1 MVATSRFGR
10 HTFTFLLT
18 ALSMVILPGVTFGQS
33 ADLIWF
39 GRGQI
44 GPESAVSSVLN
55 VTPKSAHSAV
65 AKRLNAVA
73 AGQRAILLTGF
84 ADDLLAADVLTLPS
98 AQGAP
103 GRRSAAALSIPSP
116 WLDAGVARAR
126 KRVAD
131 WLTAY
136 RGAKGPDPDLVLV
149 RCRASMASDR
159 YFPRL
164 GRDGWSAVVTDPRF
178 RSLAESIGIP
188 SLNTSMLSSR
198 SARLAWDRFFERQ
211 IDAYLEASITSQIRR
226 SFPQSQ
232 VCLESRFCTSAGTS
246 ILEQRFGFKAP
257 VQHVPVAT
265 NKRQSVG
272 FDALAA
278 LAKDLSLQVRDSEIV
293 VDLGAPGSVDWRN
306 ADGSSSFAQVHQDEL
321 LMHAAALGIRSV
333 TGRGPSWGSD
343 SGRAL
348 ALSFT
353 KARALIG
360 AGTRSASRSAPN
372 FDATRLVV
380 SGSTCEGETKWRVSM
395 SDGVTK
401 AKAIFADGGL
411 VFIERSDRSGGAWL
425 THAETRRLISVVAV
439 EPEQILSAS
448 PTFTLISDDVR
459 PAGRGSLQAKPY
471 LIIYQAVDP
480 DSFTT
485 ARINT
490 ERVLDAI
497 AHELSAGARPEWGVL
512 DFEHPFNEIMDEGA
526 TNPRFHAATTS
537 LIETLA
543 AVKSKFPDIRWTYY
557 NFPRIPYWNSNRDW
571 SSLPLAEREEIQGK
585 AMSKY
590 AGLISASDW
599 FMPAMYDYYETA
611 LFDSR
616 MAPLIVVAERSF
628 KEATIE
634 FLNRC
639 MLQPG
644 VGRKPILPAVS
655 PWFMDGGRATECRP
669 IPIAELVRDQFQPAI
684 DGRVDGVAMWCS
696 TRWLMTLATR
706 DGTSF
711 PDWVKREQLKVRRQ
725 FEIDLFGGTLPSDF
739 DWTSP
744 RDAGRVRE
752 RIDKVI
758 DDANEALGRTVE
770 ASSAYGRPNGNS

>member
-1 MVATSRFGR
+1 
-10 HTFTFLLT
+10 
-18 ALSMVILPGVTFGQS
+18 
-33 ADLIWF
+33 
-39 GRGQI
+39 
-44 GPESAVSSVLN
+44 
-55 VTPKSAHSAV
+55 
-65 AKRLNAVA
+65 
-73 AGQRAILLTGF
+73 
-84 ADDLLAADVLTLPS
+84 
-98 AQGAP
+98 
-103 GRRSAAALSIPSP
+103 
-116 WLDAGVARAR
+116 
-126 KRVAD
+126 
-131 WLTAY
+131 
-136 RGAKGPDPDLVLV
+136 
-149 RCRASMASDR
+149 MASDR
-159 YFPRL
+159 YLPRL
-164 GRDGWSAVVTDPRF
+164 GINGWSTVVTDPRF
-178 RSLAESIGIP
+178 KSLAEEIGVP
-188 SLNTSMLSSR
+188 DLKTSMLASR
-198 SARLAWDRFFERQ
+198 SARQAWDRFFERQ
-211 IDAYLEASITSQIRR
+211 IDAYLEASISSQIRN
-226 SFPQSQ
+226 SFPRSQ
-232 VCLESRFCTSAGTS
+232 VCLEGRFCTSAGACV
-246 ILEQRFGFKAP
+246 IEQRFGSKAR
-257 VQHVPVAT
+257 VQHVPIAT
-265 NKRQSVG
+265 DKRPSVG

-278 LAKDLSLQVRDSEIV
+278 LAKDLSLQVRDSEV
-293 VDLGAPGSVDWRN
+293 VLDLSAPGSINWRN

-321 LMHAAALGIRSV
+321 LMHAAALGIGSV
-333 TGRGPSWGSD
+333 TGKGPGWISD

-348 ALSFT
+348 ASSFT

-360 AGTRSASRSAPN
+360 AGTRSGSRSVPE
-372 FDATRLVV
+372 FDSTRLVV
-380 SGSTCEGETKWRVSM
+380 SGSTCNGGTIWRVSM
-395 SDGVTK
+395 SEGISK

-411 VFIERSDRSGGAWL
+411 VVVERSDQSGGAWL
-425 THAETRRLISVVAV
+425 THAETRKLISVVAV
-439 EPEQILSAS
+439 EPAPLASLSSS

-490 ERVLDAI
+490 QRVIDAI

-526 TNPRFHAATTS
+526 TNPRFLAAATS

-543 AVKSKFPDIRWTYY
+543 AVKSAFPDIRWTYY

-571 SSLPLAEREEIQGK
+571 SGLPLAEREEIRGK
-585 AMSKY
+585 ALSKY
-590 AGLISASDW
+590 AALISASDW

-628 KEATIE
+628 VDATIE

-639 MLQPG
+639 MSQPG

-669 IPIAELVRDQFQPAI
+669 IPIEELVRDQFQPAI

-696 TRWLMTLATR
+696 TKWLMTLATR

-711 PDWVKREQLKVRRQ
+711 PDWIKREQLKVRSQ
-725 FEIDLFGGTLPSDF
+725 FEIDLFGGALPPNF

-744 RDAGRVRE
+744 RDAGQVRE
-752 RIDKVI
+752 RLDKVI

-770 ASSAYGRPNGNS
+770 ASSAYGRPNGSS

>member
-1 MVATSRFGR
+1 MAITSRFGR
-10 HTFTFLLT
+10 STFAGFVV
-18 ALSMVILPGVTFGQS
+18 ALSMVVTVGNAFGQS
-33 ADLIWF
+33 TELIWF
-39 GRGQI
+39 GRGQS
-44 GPESAVSSVLN
+44 GPGNAVSAVLN
-55 VTPKSAHSAV
+55 VTPKSAHTAV
-65 AKRLNAVA
+65 AKRLSAVP

-84 ADDLLAADVLTLPS
+84 ADDLLSADVLTLPS
-98 AQGAP
+98 EQGAL
-103 GRRSAAALSIPSP
+103 GRRSARVLSIPSP
-116 WLDAGVARAR
+116 WLEAGVARTR

-136 RGAKGPDPDLVLV
+136 RRAKGPDPDLVLV

-159 YFPRL
+159 YLPRL
-164 GRDGWSAVVTDPRF
+164 GRNGWSAVVTDPRF

-188 SLNTSMLSSR
+188 NLKTSMLSSR
-198 SARLAWDRFFERQ
+198 SARQAWDRFFERQ
-211 IDAYLEASITSQIRR
+211 IDAYLDASISSQIRR
-226 SFPQSQ
+226 SFPTSQ
-232 VCLESRFCTSAGTS
+232 VSLEGRFRTSAGAC
-246 ILEQRFGFKAP
+246 IIEQRFGFKAP

-265 NKRQSVG
+265 DKRQSVG

-278 LAKDLSLQVRDSEIV
+278 LAKDLSLQVRDSEV
-293 VDLGAPGSVDWRN
+293 VLDLSAPGPIDWRN
-306 ADGSSSFAQVHQDEL
+306 ADGSSSFGQDHQHEL
-321 LMHAAALGIRSV
+321 LMHAAALGIGSV
-333 TGRGPSWGSD
+333 TGKGPGWISD

-348 ALSFT
+348 VSSFT
-353 KARALIG
+353 TARALIG
-360 AGTRSASRSAPN
+360 ARARSASRSAPM
-372 FDATRLVV
+372 FDSARLVV
-380 SGSTCEGETKWRVSM
+380 SGSTCDGETKWRVSM
-395 SDGVTK
+395 SEGVTK

-411 VFIERSDRSGGAWL
+411 VFVERSDRSGGAWL
-425 THAETRRLISVVAV
+425 THAETRKLVSVVAV
-439 EPEQILSAS
+439 EPEPLAS
-448 PTFTLISDDVR
+448 LNPTFTLISDDVR

-471 LIIYQAVDP
+471 LIIYQSVDP

-490 ERVLDAI
+490 QRVIDAI
-497 AHELSAGARPEWGVL
+497 AQDLSAGARPEWGVL

-526 TNPRFHAATTS
+526 TNPRFQTAMTS
-537 LIETLA
+537 LIETLE
-543 AVKSKFPDIRWTYY
+543 AVKSTFPGIRWTYY

-571 SSLPLAEREEIQGK
+571 SSLPLVEREEIQEK
-585 AMSKY
+585 ALSKY
-590 AGLISASDW
+590 TALISASDW

-639 MLQPG
+639 MSQPG

-669 IPIAELVRDQFQPAI
+669 IPIEELVRDQFQPAI

-696 TRWLMTLATR
+696 TPWLMTLATR
-706 DGTSF
+706 DGASF
-711 PDWVKREQLKVRRQ
+711 PDWVKREQIKVRSQ
-725 FEIDLFGGTLPSDF
+725 FEIDLFGGALPPDF

-752 RIDKVI
+752 RLDKVI
-758 DDANEALGRTVE
+758 DDANEALGRAVE
-770 ASSAYGRPNGNS
+770 ASSAYERPNESS